1 MPATRLPLTLN
12 IQVGKKLSEKTK
24 DEIMTELVRIFK
36 HVRAIQICYDTV
48 RVTFYSPE
56 IFQAA
61 KAQSGVYVFGMWCPI
76 LGGGPPVTVVNLF
89 DYPFEGEDIKIEGV
103 LCAFGEVKRIRH
115 QSYVSNTEI
124 FTGTRLV
131 SLVLKAGV
139 TLPRYITIDGYNC
152 RMWYRGQPLI
162 CNLCALQGHK
172 SANCPNKD
180 KCRRCGEVGHF
191 ARACRNPWGDN
202 TAVGGVDARP
212 VGAPVS
218 TTASMAQETL
228 TSSAA
233 SQVLVT
239 PTTSASGS
247 SSSVAESGS
256 PVIEDFSSQDPSP
269 ESSESIDSFSES
281 QSILREIDNHVAEN
295 ERPAAGDDFE
305 ITIVNESRSGVVND
319 NPSLS
324 IANNDVLDN
333 NDGSEQSVD
342 SMDLSGPRKR
352 SLEEAEAEAEAA
364 SGEAPRPQV
373 RKVRS
378 FSTSAAAAS
387 VEAAKSGPDVVPPR
401 PPPGLKVLQLEVL
414 WAGLFPEGSLHLLQ
428 I

>member
-1 MPATRLPLTLN
+1 
-12 IQVGKKLSEKTK
+12 
-24 DEIMTELVRIFK
+24 
-36 HVRAIQICYDTV
+36 
-48 RVTFYSPE
+48 
-56 IFQAA
+56 
-61 KAQSGVYVFGMWCPI
+61 MWCPI
-76 LGGGPPVTVVNLF
+76 LGGGPPVTVVNHF

-103 LCAFGEVKRIRH
+103 LCTFGEVKHIRH

-180 KCRRCGEVGHF
+180 KCRHCGEVGHF

-202 TAVGGVDARP
+202 SAVGGVDARP

-218 TTASMAQETL
+218 TTASLAQETL
-228 TSSAA
+228 TTSAA

-247 SSSVAESGS
+247 SSSVAETGS

-281 QSILREIDNHVAEN
+281 QSILREIDNRVAEN
-295 ERPAAGDDFE
+295 ERPSAGNDFE
-305 ITIVNESRSGVVND
+305 ITIVNESRSGVIND

-342 SMDLSGPRKR
+342 SMDLSGPSRKR
-352 SLEEAEAEAEAA
+352 SLEEAEAEVA
-364 SGEAPRPQV
+364 SGEALRPQV
-373 RKVRS
+373 RRVRS
-378 FSTSAAAAS
+378 FSTSAAAS
-387 VEAAKSGPDVVPPR
+387 VEAAKSGPDVAPPR
-401 PPPGLKVLQLEVL
+401 PSPRPKGSPIRAALGRLIPRTKPAPAPNLKARRSSHSTLPVPVSDKSS
-414 WAGLFPEGSLHLLQ
+414 AKSRTKPKS
-428 I
+428 